1 MRFGRFR
8 PPRRDPSAPLDAIRG
23 PMSRRQQWRRWA
35 WLVTPLLV
43 VVVAHQVLFPP
54 TRAGEGRRYEV
65 GDITDQDIRAPFE
78 FSAPRPVAEVEAN
91 RRDAAQRV
99 EPVYRRDENARRRT
113 EIGLQEFF
121 ARAVQVARADSVSL
135 GERVGTLQSLN
146 PGLEAATLRVVLDR
160 ARAARVREALT
171 EVLTAQLDAGI
182 VDVYPRGTYEYVW
195 IHAGPVEGEGVVEGA
210 GEASVLE
217 GSRVAVNDLF
227 LGYRFEEELLDAL
240 RARLGQPAE
249 LAAAVDVG
257 AYFVLPNLD
266 YDEVETERRR
276 AAAAAAVS
284 GERTY
289 FRNERI
295 VDRGTRITRDQVAV
309 ITAMQQRSFEEQRRT
324 DRTIEQKIRGGRFV
338 LLLLVLIGAVRLVR
352 QVDPRLLWE
361 PHRYLLLHLLWLLF
375 LGLSALVLA
384 RPDWGGAV
392 IVPVALLGM
401 LSVVLYGETTA
412 YRVVAAG
419 LLMLVM
425 LPEHS
430 GAIAVAWSGIAV
442 ASVRMLRRVR
452 NRNQFYRAM
461 GVVSIAAVLTV
472 LAVEFSLAASPRDAF
487 VHALL
492 AAASVAVCT
501 ALTLFLLPLF
511 EAVFGV
517 TTELTLLELS
527 DLNHPLL
534 RRMSLESPGT
544 FHHSQVVGT
553 LAEAGS
559 RSIGANSLLTRVGA
573 NFHDIGK
580 MLKPRYFAENQGTA
594 NPHDELSPQMSAL
607 VIASHVKDGVELG
620 RQWGIPASV
629 LAFIPEHHG
638 TSVMQ
643 FFYKK
648 ALERD
653 DGGTIKV
660 DDFRYPGPK
669 PQTRETAIL
678 MIADGSEA
686 SVRSLRR
693 PTASR
698 VREMVRK
705 IIDQKLAEGEL
716 DECGLTLQEL
726 AKVRDAFI
734 PILVGIHHQRVAYPG
749 QREHEE
755 KKEKDSR
762 EVRARARR
770 GGSAV
775 GSAARVD

>member
-1 MRFGRFR
+1 MRW
-8 PPRRDPSAPLDAIRG
+8 PRWRAARRETSV
-23 PMSRRQQWRRWA
+23 SRETSRASTSRTRHWRSWA
-35 WLVTPLLV
+35 LLVTPVLAV
-43 VVVAHQVLFPP
+43 VVMHQVLFPP
-54 TRAGEGRRYEV
+54 TRAVDGRRYEV
-65 GDITDQDIRAPFE
+65 GDIVDQDIRAPFE
-78 FSAPRPVAEVEAN
+78 FSAPRPALEVEAA
-91 RRDAAQRV
+91 RREASQRV
-99 EPVYRRDENARRRT
+99 EPVYRRDDAARRRT
-113 EIGLQEFF
+113 ERSLEDFF
-121 ARAVQVARADSVSL
+121 ARAEAIARADTVSL
-135 GERVGTLQSLN
+135 TERVSTLQSLH
-146 PGLEAATLRVVLDR
+146 PGLEGATLRVVLDR
-160 ARAARVREALT
+160 GRLGRVREALDG
-171 EVLTAQLDAGI
+171 VLGAQLDAGI
-182 VDVYPRGTYEYVW
+182 VDVFPRGTYEYVW
-195 IHAGPVEGEGVVEGA
+195 IFPSGAPTGAETAAIEGV
-210 GEASVLE
+210 
-217 GSRVAVNDLF
+217 RIAVTDLF
-227 LGYRFEEELLDAL
+227 LGYRFEEELQNAL
-240 RARLGQPAE
+240 RPRLRQPPE
-249 LAAAVDVG
+249 LAAAVDIG

-266 YDEVETERRR
+266 FDEVETERRR
-276 AAAAAAVS
+276 LAATVAVS
-284 GERTY
+284 ADRTY

-295 VDRGTRITRDQVAV
+295 VDRGTRITRDQAAV
-309 ITAMQQRSFEEQRRT
+309 IAAMQQRRFEEQRRT
-324 DRTIEQKIRGGRFV
+324 DQSIEWKIRGGRV
-338 LLLLVLIGAVRLVR
+338 LLLLLLMLGAVRLVR
-352 QVDPRLLWE
+352 QVDPCILRE
-361 PHRYLLLHLLWLLF
+361 RHRYYLLHLLWGLF
-375 LGLSALVLA
+375 LGLSALALA
-384 RPDWGGAV
+384 RPDWGGTV

-401 LSVVLYGETTA
+401 LAVVLYGETTA

-419 LLMLVM
+419 LLMIVM

-430 GAIAVAWSGIAV
+430 GPMAVAWAGIAV

-461 GVVSIAAVLTV
+461 GMVALAAVLTV
-472 LAVEFSLAASPRDAF
+472 AAVEFSLAASPRDAL
-487 VHALL
+487 VHAAQ
-492 AAASVAVCT
+492 AAVAAVVCT
-501 ALTLFLLPLF
+501 ALTLFLLPLL

-553 LAEAGS
+553 LAEAGA

-580 MLKPRYFAENQGTA
+580 MLKPRYFAENQGSA
-594 NPHDELSPQMSAL
+594 NPHDDLSPQMSAL
-607 VIASHVKDGVELG
+607 VIASHVKEGVELG
-620 RQWGIPASV
+620 RQWGLPASV

-648 ALERD
+648 ALERE
-653 DGGTIKV
+653 DGSAIKV

-678 MIADGSEA
+678 MLADGSEA

-705 IIDQKLAEGEL
+705 IIDQKMAEGEL
-716 DECGLTLQEL
+716 DECELTLQEL
-726 AKVRDAFI
+726 AKIREAFI

-755 KKEKDSR
+755 RKEKDSR

-770 GGSAV
+770 GAAPV
-775 GSAARVD
+775 GTVPRVD

>member
-8 PPRRDPSAPLDAIRG
+8 PPRRDPSTPLDSMRVPA
-23 PMSRRQQWRRWA
+23 SRLQQWKRRA
-35 WLVTPLLV
+35 WLGLPVLLIV
-43 VVVAHQVLFPP
+43 LAHQLLFPP
-54 TRAGEGRRYEV
+54 TRAGDGRRYEA
-65 GDITDQDIRAPFE
+65 GDIAEQDIRAPFE
-78 FSAPRPVAEVEAN
+78 FSAPRPVAEVEIAK
-91 RRDAAQRV
+91 RDASQRA
-99 EPVYRRDENARRRT
+99 EPVYRRDEDARRRT
-113 EIGLQEFF
+113 ELALNDFF
-121 ARAVQVARADSVSL
+121 ARALAVARADTLSASD
-135 GERVGTLQSLN
+135 RVAALQNLN
-146 PGLEAATLRVVLDR
+146 PGLGAATLRVVLDNE
-160 ARAARVREALT
+160 RAARVRAALT

-182 VDVYPRGTYEYVW
+182 VDVFPRGTYEYVW
-195 IHAGPVEGEGVVEGA
+195 IVSGPAPESTEETVPEGR
-210 GEASVLE
+210 
-217 GSRVAVNDLF
+217 RVAVADLF

-240 RARLGQPAE
+240 RSRLRQPPE

-266 YDEVETERRR
+266 YDEAETERRR
-276 AAAAAAVS
+276 VAAAAAVS
-284 GERTY
+284 ADRTY

-309 ITAMQQRSFEEQRRT
+309 ISAMQQRSFEERRRS
-324 DRTIEQKIRGGRFV
+324 DQTIEQKIRGGRFV
-338 LLLLVLIGAVRLVR
+338 LLLLVLLGAVRLVR

-361 PHRYLLLHLLWLLF
+361 PHRYVLLHLLWLLF
-375 LGLSALVLA
+375 LGLSAIALA

-392 IVPVALLGM
+392 IVPVSLLGM
-401 LSVVLYGETTA
+401 LAVVLYGETTA

-430 GAIAVAWSGIAV
+430 GPIAVAWAGIAV

-461 GVVSIAAVLTV
+461 GMVSLAAVLTV
-472 LAVEFSLAASPRDAF
+472 LSVEFSQAASPRDAF
-487 VHALL
+487 VHAAL
-492 AAASVAVCT
+492 AAASAAVCT

-559 RSIGANSLLTRVGA
+559 RAIGANSLLTRVGA

-580 MLKPRYFAENQGTA
+580 MLKPRYFAENQGPA

-607 VIASHVKDGVELG
+607 VIASHVKEGIELG
-620 RQWGIPASV
+620 REWGIPASV

-678 MIADGSEA
+678 MLADGSEA

-705 IIDQKLAEGEL
+705 IIDQKMAEGEL

-726 AKVRDAFI
+726 AKVREAFI

-762 EVRARARR
+762 EARARARR
-770 GGSAV
+770 SGTTV
-775 GSAARVD
+775 GSAGRVD